1 MSKKIL
7 YIIPGFGESIKD
19 DGYKRIS
26 MFANKN
32 GYKVIPI
39 EVIWKNRTASRWL
52 TQIREVV
59 DLNGHENATVLG
71 FSFGA
76 YLTIL
81 LSQEYK
87 FKKIIVCSL
96 SPYFSDDIKN
106 LPMLAH
112 KILGKRRIENFKQ
125 IHFPKN
131 NLTSAVFCIGLEDL
145 DIVIN
150 RVKKAYKVWSGS
162 KEIIFIEKVGHEI
175 ENESYL
181 QKIYDKL
188 KKE

>member
-1 MSKKIL
+1 MSNKIL

-39 EVIWKNRTASRWL
+39 EVVWKNRTASRWL

-59 DLNGHENATVLG
+59 DLNGHDNATVLG

-131 NLTSAVFCIGLEDL
+131 NLTSVVFYIGLEDL

-150 RVKKAYKVWSGS
+150 RVKKAYKVWRGN
-162 KEIIFIEKVGHEI
+162 KEIISIDKVGHEI

-181 QKIYDKL
+181 QKIFDKL